1 MGKTGKI
8 RHKVLEA
15 IKHFVKSL
23 DFLNRLWKSP
33 KDFTWRLSMIKES
46 SQNVLVRYFLKTEEI
61 MRMSQQAFN
70 EARKKIRWEVLRE
83 SLTC

>member
-1 MGKTGKI
+1 
-8 RHKVLEA
+8 
-15 IKHFVKSL
+15 
-23 DFLNRLWKSP
+23 
-33 KDFTWRLSMIKES
+33 MIKES